1 MGAALIWREGPDMNV
16 AVSPSFGV
24 VSVNLLQTLLPLH
37 IVVSDGGVITQAGAK
52 LSKITARQTKPLN
65 SVHNTNPK

>member
-16 AVSPSFGV
+16 AVSPAFDV

-37 IVVSDGGVITQAGAK
+37 IVVSDGGVIIQAGAT
-52 LSKITARQTKPLN
+52 LSKI
-65 SVHNTNPK
+65 SGDG